1 MVIAMVSFRNDSLP
15 SSKGPDVQM
24 SGLKQDGRVIFGQ
37 KYRRLVEL
45 KEKYDTDNIFSKSHL
60 GANMVKA

>member
-1 MVIAMVSFRNDSLP
+1 
-15 SSKGPDVQM
+15 M

-37 KYRRLVEL
+37 NYRRLVEL

-60 GANMVKA
+60 SANMVKA